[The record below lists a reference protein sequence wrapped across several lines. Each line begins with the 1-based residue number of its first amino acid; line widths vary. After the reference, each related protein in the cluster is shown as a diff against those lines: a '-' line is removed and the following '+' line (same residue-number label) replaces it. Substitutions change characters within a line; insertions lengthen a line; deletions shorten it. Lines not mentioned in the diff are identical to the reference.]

1 MFTHQWLPEL
11 QLEQINNET
20 GRVYQTPE
28 GNVYP
33 SITSVLSKNKSKEL
47 LEWQAAVGEEQAK
60 EISSRAARR
69 GTGIHLLAEQYLKNE
84 VPEYK
89 NFIQKDSFLR
99 FKKVLDNVSNVRL
112 LESRLYTDVYELAG
126 TVDCVADYNN
136 ELSIVDFKTSNSRK
150 YESMIDNYFI
160 QTYAYKIM
168 FEERYNI
175 EIKNLVILISV
186 DHDVPQIFTS
196 KDFSK
201 WSTKLREVLSQG

>member
-47 LEWQAAVGEEQAK
+47 LEWQAAVGEEQAR

-84 VPEYK
+84 VPDYK

-99 FKKVLDNVSNVRL
+99 FKKVLDDISNVRL
-112 LESRLYTDVYELAG
+112 LESRLYSDLYKLAG
-126 TVDCVADYNN
+126 TVDCVADYKN
-136 ELSIVDFKTSNSRK
+136 ELSIVDFKTSNSKK

-160 QTYAYKIM
+160 QTYAYKLM

-201 WSTKLREVLSQG
+201 WNAKLIEVLSQG